1 MSALDKLAELAHGK
15 KEDTDYMETLSAV
28 APSAVILA
36 STVEKARNG
45 DSFTTS
51 ELSPLVKRLAFS
63 ELSSAEIADRFT
75 KAFGDV
81 LFSKD

>member
-15 KEDTDYMETLSAV
+15 SEVEDTITQV